1 MTRQQAQREYDA
13 ALKAM
18 LIAASGDDEAAYF
31 KSVAT
36 LEIAR
41 AVLLQAE
48 QQFPTRQEIKRAVT
62 LLRHANRGLDIF

>member
-18 LIAASGDDEAAYF
+18 LIAAGGDDEAVYF
-31 KSVAT
+31 DAVAA

-41 AVLLQAE
+41 AALIQAE
-48 QQFPTRQEIKRAVT
+48 QAFPTRQEVKRTAA